1 MEERQFENINYLKS
15 IIIFYCIVSEIKL
28 MATDKRQFLN
38 IN

>member
-1 MEERQFENINYLKS
+1 MDKRKLLNINYLKN
-15 IIIFYCIVSEIKL
+15 IITLIVLSAKIKL